1 MLTSI
6 NNIKKKK
13 KKKLTDFKERFLFF
27 FRISSK
33 LQSVVP
39 ILSLKFLFFLKNANY
54 YQFVSG
60 TNTKFPYV

>member
-54 YQFVSG
+54 YQFV
-60 TNTKFPYV
+60 TDA

>member
-39 ILSLKFLFFLKNANY
+39 ILSIKFLFFLKNANY
-54 YQFVSG
+54 YQFV
-60 TNTKFPYV
+60 TDA

>member
-6 NNIKKKK
+6 NNIKKK
-13 KKKLTDFKERFLFF
+13 KKKLTDFKERFLFY

-54 YQFVSG
+54 YQFV
-60 TNTKFPYV
+60 TDA